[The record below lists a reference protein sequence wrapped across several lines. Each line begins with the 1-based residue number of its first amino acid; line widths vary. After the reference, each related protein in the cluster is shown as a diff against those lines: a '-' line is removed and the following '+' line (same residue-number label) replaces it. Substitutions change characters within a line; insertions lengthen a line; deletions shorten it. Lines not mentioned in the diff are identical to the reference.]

1 MRHFIDRAVRDPSMS
16 PPSVRSCRSGNTR
29 RGLSAL
35 LASMLLLA
43 ASVASAGEV
52 LHVYGPGGPAPA
64 MKRAAQ
70 EYGAAHGITI
80 EVTAGPTPQWS
91 ARAMQDA
98 DVIYSGAENMMSG
111 FATALPGLFDL
122 NDATPL
128 YLRPSAILV
137 RPGNPK
143 HIRGL
148 RDLLK
153 PGMRVLTVAGAGQ
166 TGLWEDMAGRTGDIR
181 IVRALRANIAF
192 PEAGNSAEAKQR
204 WQDDPTLDAWIIWN
218 IWQVSNPTLAQVVSV
233 EPAFRIWRDT
243 GVVLT
248 TRGKRNP
255 HAAGFV
261 AFLQSARGRV
271 IFADAGWRTTP

>member
-1 MRHFIDRAVRDPSMS
+1 MRRLSLLL
-16 PPSVRSCRSGNTR
+16 CLL
-29 RGLSAL
+29 LSAL
-35 LASMLLLA
+35 PAW
-43 ASVASAGEV
+43 AGEV

-64 MKRAAQ
+64 MKQAAA
-70 EYGAAHGITI
+70 EYGAAHGIRV

-91 ARAMQDA
+91 AQAMQDA
-98 DVIYSGAENMMSG
+98 DVIYSGAENMMTG
-111 FATALPGLFDL
+111 FAAALPGLFDL
-122 NDATPL
+122 KEAIPL

-143 HIRGL
+143 RIRGL

-153 PGMRVLTVAGAGQ
+153 PGVRVLTVAGAGQ

-204 WQDDPTLDAWIIWN
+204 WQDDRTLDAWIIWN
-218 IWQVSNPTLAQVVSV
+218 IWQVANPTLAEAVAV
-233 EPAFRIWRDT
+233 EPEFRIWRDC
-243 GVVLT
+243 GVVVT
-248 TRGKRNP
+248 THGKADP

-261 AFLQSARGRV
+261 AFLQSPRGKA
-271 IFADAGWRTTP
+271 IFAAHGWRTGAR